1 MHTSQNELMCNYKNS
16 SSKNKHRMKSK
27 LVKNPSSK
35 HKHEMKLKLLSCA
48 LHSYCAM
55 GSHNIED
62 EIPNAFLE
70 DKTPKQE
77 NVSSFNCIK
86 VILKHG
92 PKSRP

>member
-1 MHTSQNELMCNYKNS
+1 
-16 SSKNKHRMKSK
+16 MKSI
-27 LVKNPSSK
+27 LVKNSSSK
-35 HKHEMKLKLLSCA
+35 HKHEIKLKLLNCA
-48 LHSYCAM
+48 LHSYCVM

-62 EIPNAFLE
+62 ESAFE

-77 NVSSFNCIK
+77 NVSSFNFII